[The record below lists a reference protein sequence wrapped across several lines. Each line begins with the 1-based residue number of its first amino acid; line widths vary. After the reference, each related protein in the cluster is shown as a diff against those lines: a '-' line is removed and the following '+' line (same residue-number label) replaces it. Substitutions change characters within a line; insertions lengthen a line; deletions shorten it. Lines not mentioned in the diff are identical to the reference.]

1 MVLEILTEKWVL
13 LLISL
18 FSAYILN
25 AEIPL
30 FSLKIKK
37 FNFKDNAL
45 QVIFLASSVLFLF
58 LWDYLA
64 IPLVIIFYVLL
75 SVINNKLLKK

>member
-1 MVLEILTEKWVL
+1 LV
-13 LLISL
+13 SL

-45 QVIFLASSVLFLF
+45 QMIFLAISVLLLFFLQ
-58 LWDYLA
+58 YLG
-64 IPLVIIFYVLL
+64 ITLVIIFYVLL
-75 SVINNKLLKK
+75 SVINNKFLKK